1 MSGKQPGQ
9 TQGGQSVFIF
19 GVGRAKNDKGGPC
32 WGGIYEFGE
41 NEGKA
46 LPLSTSVVAPEL
58 LGVQSCPE
66 LYFPINTPTE
76 QSSTY
81 LQQCGGVGEGVIN

>member
-1 MSGKQPGQ
+1 MTKEGHAGEAYMSL
-9 TQGGQSVFIF
+9 
-19 GVGRAKNDKGGPC
+19 
-32 WGGIYEFGE
+32 GE

-46 LPLSTSVVAPEL
+46 LPLSMSVVAPEL